1 MIVRLAPPRD
11 WMADCQ
17 GVQLVAISR
26 NMQARL
32 QLVVVCAVH
41 RTHANTA
48 FKTRVITPEMNS
60 CPVCDPYS
68 LGTRTQATRRELARM
83 EMDKIISDTVAT
95 IITSLAQRS
104 ASVTADK
111 IKELIERLA
120 ERDPEFKRTLNLE
133 ELVAKVNTVDGEDP
147 GEDAYT
153 EENLA
158 RYLELPVRDLAT
170 LNPDTVEI
178 DAIYNH
184 VRLEHLFKQWLT
196 EWGYIVE
203 VGPTLKGLEGIE
215 YVPDVYGV
223 LSNLHD
229 DYEVCVNFVCDRPP
243 SELRVKGLLQ
253 DIEAYSERKE
263 TFSAGDIFVIATPR
277 QNFTQTAL
285 THIALQNMQEKYSI
299 VSLDGADIGKLVNK
313 TRSDGRMLL
322 LRSIIADSDED
333 ARRGRTR
340 LPKRWSGGE

>member
-1 MIVRLAPPRD
+1 
-11 WMADCQ
+11 
-17 GVQLVAISR
+17 
-26 NMQARL
+26 
-32 QLVVVCAVH
+32 
-41 RTHANTA
+41 
-48 FKTRVITPEMNS
+48 
-60 CPVCDPYS
+60 
-68 LGTRTQATRRELARM
+68 M